1 MCIYIYISMSIIEK
15 VFKYE
20 VTELP
25 VIKYEDEIWF
35 KAVVVATILKY
46 TNQRKAIHDHVDPED
61 KRKLSKSKRNKSFRL
76 KTDPLILKEMCIY
89 ISMSIIEKVFK
100 YEENEI
106 TVIKCRDKI
115 WFRGKDIAKA
125 LGYEKTRNAILKHV
139 NDDDKSI
146 LEDLR
151 RGPQIRA
158 PFKNEQGGSIF
169 INESGLY
176 SLIFGSKLESAKVFK
191 RWVTSE
197 VLPSIRK
204 TGRYDYCMNHKYN
217 NTLTFKIENET
228 DLHVKVVSFLKKRYP
243 HSLFT
248 VTLGENQDTA
258 FKRIDSFKKGYLRGS
273 PDLIINNLHKHY
285 TGFCIEFKNPKGNGI
300 LSPDQSMMLRQYQN
314 NGFKILVSND
324 YDQIIEQIIEYFRD
338 VRIKC
343 SYCPRRFN
351 SSQSLSNHIKSFH
364 KL

>member
-1 MCIYIYISMSIIEK
+1 MSIMEK
-15 VFKYE
+15 VF
-20 VTELP
+20 
-25 VIKYEDEIWF
+25 
-35 KAVVVATILKY
+35 
-46 TNQRKAIHDHVDPED
+46 H
-61 KRKLSKSKRNKSFRL
+61 
-76 KTDPLILKEMCIY
+76 
-89 ISMSIIEKVFK
+89 

-106 TVIKCRDKI
+106 TVIKCRDEI

-158 PFKNEQGGSIF
+158 PFKNEQGVSIF

-176 SLIFGSKLESAKVFK
+176 SLIFGSRLESARNFK
-191 RWVTSE
+191 RWVTKD

-204 TGRYDYCMNHKYN
+204 TGRYDYCIDHKYN

-248 VTLGENQDTA
+248 VTLGENQDTVH
-258 FKRIDSFKKGYLRGS
+258 KRIDSFKKGYLRGS

-285 TGFCIEFKNPKGNGI
+285 TGFCIEFKSPKGKGV
-300 LSPDQSMMLRQYQN
+300 LSSDQSMILLRYQN

-324 YDQIIEQIIEYFRD
+324 CDQIIEQITEYFRD

-343 SYCPRRFN
+343 LYCPRKFI
-351 SSQSLSNHIKSFH
+351 SSLLIKNHIKSIH
-364 KL
+364 KIT